1 MVITVCPAGGS
12 PCTGVLGGQK
22 VSRTSVLGTSQSWI
36 TTQWLLQSSRWQS
49 SYRGAGW
56 SKGKQD
62 QCVRYLT
69 ELDHNPVVIT
79 VCPAGGSP
87 CTGVLGGQKVS
98 RTSVLGTSQSWITTQ
113 WLLQSSRWQ
122 SSYRGA
128 GWSKGKQDPCVRYLT
143 ELDHNPVVITVCPAG
158 GSPRTGVLGGQK
170 VSRTSVL
177 GTSQSWITTQWLLR
191 SVQQVAVLVQGCWV
205 VKR

>member
-1 MVITVCPAGGS
+1 MLGPHRAGSQPSGYYSPAGGS
-12 PCTGVLGGQK
+12 PRTGVLGGQKVSRTCVLGPHRAGSQPSGYYSPAGGSPRTGVLGGQK
-22 VSRTSVLGTSQSWI
+22 VSRTSVLGPHRAVPQPSGYYS
-36 TTQWLLQSSRWQS
+36 LSSRWQS

-62 QCVRYLT
+62 PCVRYLT

-113 WLLQSSRWQ
+113 WLLQS
-122 SSYRGA
+122 
-128 GWSKGKQDPCVRYLT
+128 
-143 ELDHNPVVITVCPAG
+143 
-158 GSPRTGVLGGQK
+158 
-170 VSRTSVL
+170 
-177 GTSQSWITTQWLLR
+177 
-191 SVQQVAVLVQGCWV
+191 VQQVAVFVQGCWV